1 MIQKTNG
8 KYKGWNV
15 CSLENPLIKLHIA
28 PNLGGRIIQLNMNDS
43 EFFFVNRI
51 GAFNFFANGLL
62 EGKEPDSTRLDEN
75 GTWLNFG
82 GEKYGRLH
90 RAGIQLTN
98 GLVLQ
103 ILFSTVACIRYLM
116 AIVILEIIA

>member
-43 EFFFVNRI
+43 EFFFVNS
-51 GAFNFFANGLL
+51 LL